1 MTNKKIKSPS
11 SLVDIDD
18 IFDISQIPHLSSGG
32 DTKPAKEKAATLPV
46 SKTGKGAS
54 VSFEEVLI
62 RDLVNAQTYIKQNG
76 LEEDFNKF
84 TEKYTKKKL

>member
-1 MTNKKIKSPS
+1 M
-11 SLVDIDD
+11 IDDPLD
-18 IFDISQIPHLSSGG
+18 IFDPKHIYL
-32 DTKPAKEKAATLPV
+32 KEKEVTPNPV

-54 VSFEEVLI
+54 VSFEEGLI

>member
-1 MTNKKIKSPS
+1 M
-11 SLVDIDD
+11 VDDPLD
-18 IFDISQIPHLSSGG
+18 IFDPKHIYP
-32 DTKPAKEKAATLPV
+32 TEKAATLPV

-54 VSFEEVLI
+54 VSFEEGLI

>member
-1 MTNKKIKSPS
+1 M
-11 SLVDIDD
+11 VDDPLD
-18 IFDISQIPHLSSGG
+18 IFDPKHIYP
-32 DTKPAKEKAATLPV
+32 KEKETTPSPV
-46 SKTGKGAS
+46 FKTGKGAS
-54 VSFEEVLI
+54 VSFEEGLI